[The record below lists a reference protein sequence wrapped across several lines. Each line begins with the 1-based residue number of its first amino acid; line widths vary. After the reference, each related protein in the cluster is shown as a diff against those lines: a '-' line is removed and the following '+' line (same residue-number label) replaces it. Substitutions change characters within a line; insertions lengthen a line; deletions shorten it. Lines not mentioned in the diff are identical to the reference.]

1 MLYSYSV
8 TPLKEDHFAER
19 CADIV
24 DLHRKGVIT
33 MPLFEMVPVPE
44 GDPVRDKAGAYAKIF
59 ARYRDALEKEGV
71 PAGILVQAS
80 LGHGYDL
87 TLAPFTRYEN
97 LTDGKAV
104 PVYCPEDPRFV
115 EHFRGV
121 LRTLAK
127 ERPKAIMLDDDFRM
141 IVRPGRG
148 CVCPYHVAEFNRR
161 AGTNYTKDELREAV
175 LKAPFLDPKA
185 LLFEEI
191 QRDTLIKAAK
201 AFREAIDEV
210 DPTIQGINCTS
221 GHFCDS
227 VVYTNP
233 IFAGKNN
240 PTIVR
245 APNGCYAPITNRGF
259 SDGMR
264 QAAICSA
271 RLKKHGIKYVL
282 AETDTIPYNRYAKSA
297 AYLSAHYVASLLEGL
312 SGAKHWLTRFT
323 AFEPGSGRAFRK
335 ILAENVKLY
344 ERVAGLAPEIRWIG
358 LNSAFIEQE
367 HYDFRAERY
376 GSRWHDNYF
385 VTENLERMGLPFY
398 FSETFSG
405 ATFIEGNLAA
415 DLPDAKIRE
424 AFACGSVFVDGAAAM
439 ELAGRGYGKLLGVTV
454 SDDPGKVAGEC
465 FDREGQVGCTHQKNP
480 KKLTVENN
488 SVRVLSYNYEDDCGR
503 VKLLSPAVTVLR
515 RKEGLSVVFC
525 GSPHAEFNY
534 SEGFAFLNETR
545 KNQLISLL
553 SEAGVLPIYSD
564 GDAEICFRAGYLPD
578 GSLFASAYPLGL
590 DCADSLD
597 VRVEKTPKSVALLHS
612 DGRFRP
618 VKIAFENG
626 LCRVRT
632 PVRPM
637 TPILLKIVF

>member
-8 TPLKEDHFAER
+8 TPIKEDHFAER

-24 DLHRKGVIT
+24 DLFKKRVIT
-33 MPLFEMVPVPE
+33 MPLFETVLVPE
-44 GDPVRDKAGAYAKIF
+44 GNPVRDKAGAYAKTF
-59 ARYRDALEKEGV
+59 ARYRDALEREGV

-80 LGHGYDL
+80 LGHGYDIVP
-87 TLAPFTRYEN
+87 APFTRYEN
-97 LTDGKAV
+97 LTDGETA
-104 PVYCPEDPRFV
+104 PVYCPEDPRFL

-161 AGTNYTKDELREAV
+161 AGTNYKKDELREV
-175 LKAPFLDPKA
+175 ILSAPFLDPLA

-191 QRDTLIKAAK
+191 QKDTLIKAAK

-227 VVYTNP
+227 VVDTNP

-245 APNGCYAPITNRGF
+245 APNGCYAPITDRGF

-297 AYLSAHYVASLLEGL
+297 AYLHAHYVASLLEGMN
-312 SGAKHWLTRFT
+312 GAKHWLTRFA
-323 AFEPGSGRAFRK
+323 AFEPGSGRAFRE
-335 ILAENVKLY
+335 ILSQNVRLY
-344 ERVAGLAPEIRWIG
+344 ERAAKLARKIRWIG

-367 HYDFRAERY
+367 HYDFRADRY

-398 FSETFSG
+398 FSETFFG
-405 ATFIEGNLAA
+405 ATFFEGTLPA
-415 DLPDAKIRE
+415 DLSDEKIEE
-424 AFACGSVFVDGAAAM
+424 AFASGSVFVDGVAAA
-439 ELAGRGYGKLLGVTV
+439 ELVGRGYGDLLGVSV
-454 SDDPGKVAGEC
+454 SDDPGNVSGEC
-465 FDREGQVGCTHQKNP
+465 FDREGQICCTHQKNP
-480 KKLTVENN
+480 KKLTVQNN
-488 SVRVLSYNYEDDCGR
+488 SARVLSCNFEDDCGR
-503 VKLLSPAVTVLR
+503 AKLLSPAVTVLR

-525 GSPHAEFNY
+525 GFPHAEFNY

-553 SEAGVLPIYSD
+553 SEAGVLPIYAD
-564 GDAEICFRAGYLPD
+564 GDAEICFRAGTLPD
-578 GSLFASAYPLGL
+578 GSLFAAAYPLGL
-590 DCADSLD
+590 DCADTLD
-597 VRVEKTPKSVALLHS
+597 LRTEKPPRSVALLHS
-612 DGRFRP
+612 DGRFRS
-618 VKIAFENG
+618 VKYAYENG
-626 LCRVRT
+626 VCSVKT

-637 TPILLKIVF
+637 IPILLKIGF

>member
-24 DLHRKGVIT
+24 DLYRKGVIT
-33 MPLFEMVPVPE
+33 MPLFEMVLVPE
-44 GDPVRDKAGAYAKIF
+44 GDPERDKAGAYAKSY
-59 ARYRDALEKEGV
+59 ARYRDVLEREGV
-71 PAGILVQAS
+71 PSGILVQAS

-87 TLAPFTRYEN
+87 VLAPFTRYEN
-97 LTDGKAV
+97 LTDGESV
-104 PVYCPEDPRFV
+104 PVYCPEDLRFI

-161 AGTNYTKDELREAV
+161 AGTNYTKDELREAI
-175 LKAPFLDPKA
+175 LKAPFLDPQA

-201 AFREAIDEV
+201 AFREAIDEI

-227 VVYTNP
+227 VIFTNP

-240 PTIVR
+240 PTVVR
-245 APNGCYAPITNRGF
+245 APNGCYAPISDRGF

-264 QAAICSA
+264 QGAICSA

-297 AYLSAHYVASLLEGL
+297 AYLHAHYVSSLLEGMN
-312 SGAKHWLTRFT
+312 GAKHWLTRFT
-323 AFEPGSGRAFRK
+323 AFEPESGRAFRE
-335 ILAENVKLY
+335 ILSQNVKLY
-344 ERVAGLAPEIRWIG
+344 ERIAKLARKIRWIG
-358 LNSAFIEQE
+358 MNSAFIEQE

-376 GSRWHDNYF
+376 GSRWHDNCF

-405 ATFIEGNLAA
+405 ATFFEGTLAA
-415 DLPDAKIRE
+415 DLSDEKIEE
-424 AFACGSVFVDGAAAM
+424 AFACGSVFADGVAAA
-439 ELAGRGYGKLLGVTV
+439 ELVRRGYGELFGVTV
-454 SDDPGKVAGEC
+454 SDDPGRVSGEC
-465 FDREGQVGCTHQKNP
+465 FDLEGQVACTAQKKP
-480 KKLTVENN
+480 KKLTVKNKA
-488 SVRVLSYNYEDDCGR
+488 VRVLSYNYENDCGHVR
-503 VKLLSPAVTVLR
+503 ILSPAVTVLK

-525 GSPHAEFNY
+525 GTPHAEFNY

-545 KNQLISLL
+545 KSQLVALL
-553 SEAGVLPIYSD
+553 SEAGVLPIYTD

-590 DCADSLD
+590 DCDDALAL
-597 VRVEKTPKSVALLHS
+597 RMETPPKSVALLYP

-618 VKIAFENG
+618 VKYAFDRG
-626 LCRVRT
+626 CCRVKT

-637 TPILLKIVF
+637 MPILLKIGF

>member
-8 TPLKEDHFAER
+8 TPIKEDHFAER

-24 DLHRKGVIT
+24 DLYRKRVIT
-33 MPLFEMVPVPE
+33 MPLFEMVLVPE
-44 GDPVRDKAGAYAKIF
+44 GDPARDKAGAYAKTF
-59 ARYRDALEKEGV
+59 ARYRDALEREGV

-104 PVYCPEDPRFV
+104 PVYCPEDPRFL

-161 AGTNYTKDELREAV
+161 AGTHYTKDELRKAI
-175 LKAPFLDPKA
+175 LSAPFPDPAA

-191 QRDTLIKAAK
+191 QRDTLVKAAK
-201 AFREAIDEV
+201 AFREAIDEM

-227 VVYTNP
+227 VVFTNP

-240 PTIVR
+240 PTVVR
-245 APNGCYAPITNRGF
+245 APNGSYAPITVRGF

-264 QAAICSA
+264 QAAICCN

-297 AYLSAHYVASLLEGL
+297 AHLHAHYVASLLEGT

-323 AFEPGSGRAFRK
+323 AFEPGSGKAFRE
-335 ILAENVKLY
+335 ILSENVRLY
-344 ERVAGLAPEIRWIG
+344 ERAARLAGKIRWIG

-367 HYDFRAERY
+367 HYDFRADRY
-376 GSRWHDNYF
+376 GSRWHDNYI

-405 ATFIEGNLAA
+405 ATFLEGGLVA

-424 AFACGSVFVDGAAAM
+424 AFASGSVFADGVAAA
-439 ELAGRGYGKLLGVTV
+439 ELVRRGYGDLIGVTV
-454 SDDPGKVAGEC
+454 SDEGFRVSGEC
-465 FDREGQVGCTHQKNP
+465 FDPEGEAACTAQKNP
-480 KKLTVENN
+480 KKLTVTNAA
-488 SVRVLSYNYEDDCGR
+488 VRVLSYNYENECGR
-503 VKLLSPAVTVLR
+503 AKILSPAVTVLE

-525 GSPHAEFNY
+525 GTPHAEFAY
-534 SEGFAFLNETR
+534 TEGFAFLNETR
-545 KNQLISLL
+545 KAQLVSLL
-553 SEAGVLPIYSD
+553 SEAGVLPVYAA
-564 GDAEICFRAGYLPD
+564 GDAEICLRAGYLPD
-578 GSLFASAYPLGL
+578 GSLFAAAYPLGL
-590 DCADSLD
+590 DCGERLELCLSAAP
-597 VRVEKTPKSVALLHS
+597 RSVSLLHS

-618 VKIAFENG
+618 VRYAFENG
-626 LCRVRT
+626 VCRVKT

-637 TPILLKIVF
+637 MPILLKIGR